1 MLSYQDKLIDIILKI
16 NNNIKNK
23 FFEIKD
29 DNIIF
34 KMDEYLKNVNKI
46 FDKKTELG
54 INDIIIKKILK
65 QYYLDKKSKL
75 KKINKYKFKSKFE
88 MGIFLELYI
97 NKVLNYKELL
107 SIIYPYYYQDN
118 FFNYMYQNKNY
129 FTKIYLLLF
138 FIIVVYYLII

>member
-29 DNIIF
+29 NNIIF

-46 FDKKTELG
+46 FEEKTELG

-65 QYYLDKKSKL
+65 QYYLDKNPKL
-75 KKINKYKFKSKFE
+75 KNIQNYKFKSKSE
-88 MGIFLELYI
+88 IDVFLELYI

-118 FFNYMYQNKNY
+118 FFNYIYQNKNY

-138 FIIVVYYLII
+138 FVIVVYYLII